1 YPQVMLG
8 VPFLERAISGWLR
21 PHTLDD
27 PVDRLNYFVTTMI
40 LAFFG
45 IMVSAK
51 QYVGSP
57 IQCWTPMEFRGGWE
71 QYAEDYCFIQNTFY
85 IPFDEE
91 IPSETE
97 DREKA
102 EIGYYQWVPIVLA
115 LQAIM
120 FYVPNWLWKTLN
132 KQTGVDIECAV
143 EDARKLRTLGC
154 DARKKEAEKLADYM
168 EEALGMKSE
177 HTKYHRFLCFRF
189 GNNLGSYV
197 TGLYI
202 ATKIGYLTNLIIQ
215 LLLLDKFLG
224 TGNLFWGFNMIGD
237 LLSGREWLES
247 GIFPRVTLC
256 DFGVRKLANL
266 HRYTVQCVL
275 MINMFNEKIYLF
287 LWFWFGVVLFVT
299 VINFVYCVS
308 QLVFA
313 RARENSCKQWLSGLV
328 APNSPPDYRDDLMVR
343 RFANFGLQTDGVL
356 VMRFIE
362 GHAGALV
369 AKDLAVL
376 LFKKFVEGH
385 KAFPMVNPIS
395 TQSTSPGL
403 EEGPREALYNPEKVA
418 IMQPDYKH

>member
-1 YPQVMLG
+1 MLG

-85 IPFDEE
+85 IPFEEE
-91 IPSETE
+91 IPTGVEE
-97 DREKA
+97 REKA

-120 FYVPNWLWKTLN
+120 FYVPNWIWKTLN
-132 KQTGVDIECAV
+132 KQTGIDVECAV
-143 EDARKLRTLGC
+143 ADAQKLRSLPAI
-154 DARKKEAEKLADYM
+154 ARRAEAEKLADYLA
-168 EEALGMKSE
+168 EALDMKSE
-177 HTKYHRFLCFRF
+177 RPKCYRFLCFRF

-197 TGLYI
+197 TTLYI
-202 ATKIGYLTNLIIQ
+202 LTKIAYLGNLILQIV
-215 LLLLDKFLG
+215 LLDRFLG
-224 TGNLFWGFNMIGD
+224 SGNIFWGFNTVRD
-237 LLSGREWLES
+237 LINGREWHES
-247 GIFPRVTLC
+247 GMFPRVTLC

-287 LWFWFGVVLFVT
+287 LWFWFMTVLFVT
-299 VINFVYCVS
+299 IINFVYCIS

-313 RARENSCKQWLSGLV
+313 RARESSCKNWLSGLNT
-328 APNSPPDYRDDLMVR
+328 ANDHQSYGDDLLIR
-343 RFANFGLQTDGVL
+343 RFANFGLQPDGIL

-362 GHAGALV
+362 GHAGAMV
-369 AKDLAVL
+369 AKDLAMVL
-376 LFKKFVEGH
+376 YKKFAESH
-385 KAFPMVNPIS
+385 KNFSPLINPVS